1 MEMKNRDKAKQR
13 IERQYQ
19 IVKSDATPE
28 EIREVVN
35 SGQEVQIFSQAVSPS
50 IVRKASLTLATLT
63 APQYTSRRTGAECIE
78 RSTVTA

>member
-19 IVKSDATPE
+19 IVKPDATPE

-35 SGQEVQIFSQAVSPS
+35 SGQEVQIFSQAVGP
-50 IVRKASLTLATLT
+50 
-63 APQYTSRRTGAECIE
+63 TSEPTRLC
-78 RSTVTA
+78 